1 MLRPACTLFGVIL
14 LVCCALASAADAT
27 DMPTFE
33 AEPVLDA
40 AELVSPALLNGPSYQ
55 VDSEVQVI
63 GYHARFKIRTPYGE
77 IPAESVEM
85 LGVRIAEMPAVEA
98 LHQSDI
104 SAILARATGEATL
117 AAGASLARIAT
128 RPVATIIGIPRGVA
142 RYFSRQWNRLDARVT
157 RLGDSAHRRIA
168 EDGNPYG
175 DAEGP
180 MTSTRVTDREAR
192 RWYHKPAREAE
203 GLVRGELGYGKA
215 RRALAQ
221 SLGIDPATSN
231 PLLVP
236 RLDALAW
243 ARASGSKVGSIALGG
258 LDEVSETLADVA
270 QVDEVVWTLDPQDLR
285 ARNDVRLAP
294 WCQHEM
300 QRRQFLRHGAFTP
313 TLQTHLADLI
323 HELAPAHGCEALL
336 DVALMAGSEVEAR
349 FIINALQ
356 LTRAHLGATA
366 TGIDLI
372 PIGAA
377 LAIRSRDGEWLLPL
391 PVDFLTWSEEI
402 QQFFDQM
409 PNQHGERTVLVS
421 GTISLRAQRELTQR
435 GFSLISHLP
444 YPGAPPYAASP
455 TRPDAMAA
463 AILM

>member
-1 MLRPACTLFGVIL
+1 MLRLARNLFGVTL
-14 LVCCALASAADAT
+14 LACYTLLAAADI
-27 DMPTFE
+27 PTFE

-40 AELVSPALLNGPSYQ
+40 ADLVSPALLSGPGYH
-55 VDSEVQVI
+55 VDPEVQVI
-63 GYHARFKIRTPYGE
+63 GYHARFKIRTPHGE
-77 IPAESVEM
+77 IHAESVEM

-104 SAILARATGEATL
+104 SATLARATGEATL

-168 EDGNPYG
+168 EDGNPYSN
-175 DAEGP
+175 AEGP

-221 SLGIDPATSN
+221 ALSIDPATSN

-243 ARASGSKVGSIALGG
+243 VRASGSKVGSIALGG
-258 LDEVSETLADVA
+258 LDEISETLADVA
-270 QVDEVVWTLDPQDLR
+270 KFDEVVWTLDPEDLR
-285 ARNDVRLAP
+285 ARNDTRLAP
-294 WCQHEM
+294 WCLHEM

-323 HELAPAHGCEALL
+323 HELAPAQGCEALL

-349 FIINALQ
+349 FLVNALR
-356 LTRAHLGATA
+356 LTRAHLGAAA

-372 PIGAA
+372 PLGAA
-377 LAIRSRDGEWLLPL
+377 LAIRSREGEWLLPL

-421 GTISLRAQRELTQR
+421 GSISLRAQRELTQR
-435 GFSLISHLP
+435 GFSLIAHLP
-444 YPGAPPYAASP
+444 YPPGAPPYAASP
-455 TRPDAMAA
+455 AQPDSTAA
-463 AILM
+463 VILR